1 MSAFQSTKHWLVMAF
16 GLPRDAL
23 HIYVGL
29 AVFLGVAALFRL
41 SLRDWR
47 PLLAVLLVAVAG
59 EAWDLAD
66 AWRDGA
72 RLQWAA
78 SWHDLW
84 NTIFWPLIL
93 FAFARWTNVLRR

>member
-1 MSAFQSTKHWLVMAF
+1 MSPFQSTKHWLVTAF
-16 GLPRDAL
+16 GLPKDAL

-29 AVFLGVAALFRL
+29 GVFLAVAALFRL

-47 PLLAVLLVAVAG
+47 CLAAVLVVALAG
-59 EAWDLAD
+59 ETWDLSDSWAD
-66 AWRDGA
+66 GET
-72 RLQWAA
+72 LQWGA

-93 FAFARWTNVLRR
+93 FGFARWTSVLRR